1 MGISSMIKGAAS
13 SLVSNKLSSVT
24 GSSSGASAPNVSGAN
39 YRAMDSFTDT
49 NLVDTRLLAKFEAL
63 SWIHGLPPM
72 VNNIVDPPP
81 IMSDAQLNQKMTP
94 FSEFIG
100 RDYVETVLQKG
111 QFLVLVPLDLI
122 PSIPAEL
129 ATNLGA
135 KLDRAWEVLNL
146 DKFQDRLDISA
157 YGFRTEISSV
167 KYNRAC
173 KALMLTILLSL
184 GLDTRRPVMARRFLP
199 KYLVDVLYNNS
210 TTGRGMDYFPQLDFG
225 TEPGPETTNK
235 NGGDLKANQTVY
247 GQFVDKLQESES
259 QPTASE
265 SEGLWNFGK
274 LFGAGDGDQ
283 YTYGKE
289 AGAGEGSLLHQDALN
304 VLKYITNAD
313 DDDQLNK
320 KLPWSVFYCNGG
332 IEPQF
337 GMNQDLQDSALAKS
351 VVDIGAQLLK
361 KTGAGEALAGA
372 EEFISELAYH
382 HQGVMGNMAGYLVEN
397 TSIPKIIRGN
407 MLDMQYSITIKQTAL
422 GSDPYSLVRPLSMLA
437 FLMPFVV
444 SPNSANS
451 RNVVPES
458 PLYCAAFSKGAINIP
473 RGAITSLM
481 VKTDPV
487 FRTTAG
493 VPMDIEVTLT
503 LQPLMAVGT
512 MPNWGTIFKNQPT
525 KSELLS
531 AMYNPMGAIPIL
543 ATMAGSNVILTKFPL
558 GFFDLL
564 ISGTVGKFWAN
575 LKGVKSW
582 IGDTIYDWNASDTAR
597 FGRIAAS
604 VLGK

>member
-13 SLVSNKLSSVT
+13 SLVGNKLNSIT
-24 GSSSGASAPNVSGAN
+24 GGSSGASAPNVSGAN

-135 KLDRAWEVLNL
+135 KIDRAWEVLNL

-225 TEPGPETTNK
+225 AEPGPETTNR
-235 NGGDLKANQTVY
+235 NGGDLKANQTIY

-274 LFGAGDGDQ
+274 LFGVGGGDQ

-361 KTGAGEALAGA
+361 KTGVGEALAGA

-597 FGRIAAS
+597 FGRIATS
-604 VLGK
+604 VFGK

>member
-13 SLVSNKLSSVT
+13 SLVSNKLNSAT
-24 GSSSGASAPNVSGAN
+24 GSSSGVSAPNVSGAN

-225 TEPGPETTNK
+225 AEPGPETTNR

-247 GQFVDKLQESES
+247 GQITSKLQEAES
-259 QPTASE
+259 QPTADTA
-265 SEGLWNFGK
+265 EGLFNFGN
-274 LFGAGDGDQ
+274 LFGNAGGDQ

-458 PLYCAAFSKGAINIP
+458 PFYCAAFSKGAINIP

-604 VLGK
+604 VFGK

>member
-13 SLVSNKLSSVT
+13 SLVGNKLNSIT
-24 GSSSGASAPNVSGAN
+24 GGSSGASAPNVSGAN

-122 PSIPAEL
+122 PSIPTEL

-135 KLDRAWEVLNL
+135 ELDRAWEVLNL

-225 TEPGPETTNK
+225 AEPGPETTNR
-235 NGGDLKANQTVY
+235 NGGDLKANQTIY

-274 LFGAGDGDQ
+274 LFGVGGGDQ

-361 KTGAGEALAGA
+361 KTGVGEALAGA

-564 ISGTVGKFWAN
+564 ISGTVDKFWAN

-604 VLGK
+604 VFGK